1 MYEKLTYTH
10 KHAHT
15 SARCCGLLTL
25 ISAALARTLSS
36 VSTTSVSLGD
46 DQQRR
51 QECLRREEREHSF
64 FQSAFLPSCPPSHDP
79 SIFSCCTAG
88 SSIAALASC
97 CYTAEEAEL
106 PLWTC
111 GCVYVCVCLCGDRC
125 IQAECTNV
133 RMGRER
139 GMSQSEGRRVGL
151 SIHRKIY
158 FLLSS
163 PLPSCLFSSL
173 FFSPPTI
180 VLLL

>member
-1 MYEKLTYTH
+1 MGIAVPNWKHYMYKYTNDFCPVH
-10 KHAHT
+10 IIFQQTQKKHDTNTKHTHTMCKNQTQSHTHT

-25 ISAALARTLSS
+25 ISAALARALSS

-64 FQSAFLPSCPPSHDP
+64 FQSAFPPSCTPSHDP

-106 PLWTC
+106 PL
-111 GCVYVCVCLCGDRC
+111 
-125 IQAECTNV
+125 
-133 RMGRER
+133 
-139 GMSQSEGRRVGL
+139 
-151 SIHRKIY
+151 
-158 FLLSS
+158 
-163 PLPSCLFSSL
+163 
-173 FFSPPTI
+173 
-180 VLLL
+180 